1 MNRYIWPW
9 AILLLSLFGVVVAV
23 WLWPSFGVF
32 HPYRDTRYGLHE
44 GREVVMRTFR
54 DGRSVCLVE
63 DAQGRQV
70 FAMPLRNCY
79 IDSRYRGGELHFR
92 DKATGSDGFLDKQ
105 GRVYVAMDKKPRM
118 NRNEVTGAS
127 QPINSPAHTATS
139 PSTAEAAEAAVTTSS
154 SVPRMVRMKP
164 LARHDRHS
172 PFAAEANKILQ
183 GKLTETDAQRRT
195 IILNYCEH
203 FRAAYPTRDLDFL
216 RQVFSD
222 QALIIV
228 GNECRTKQGDDPLAH
243 ASRVSFH
250 LRTKQE
256 YLSRLERAFAAN
268 KRIDVTFSD
277 FHIYRHP
284 TMDGIYGVT
293 LRQQYRSD
301 RYADDGYL
309 FLLWDF
315 RNPSMPLIHV
325 RTWQPAGTVR
335 SADDIVSLG
344 DFNLE

>member
-1 MNRYIWPW
+1 MNKTLWPW
-9 AILLLSLFGVVVAV
+9 AIIMLTLTGVAVAV
-23 WLWPSFGVF
+23 WLWPSFGVS
-32 HPYRDTRYGLHE
+32 HRYHDTRYGLHD
-44 GREVVMRTFR
+44 GREVVVRTYS
-54 DGRSVCLVE
+54 DGQTVCRVE
-63 DAQGRQV
+63 DAGGRQV

-79 IDSRYRGGELHFR
+79 VDSRYRGGELHFR
-92 DKATGSDGFLDKQ
+92 DKATGSDGYLDKQ
-105 GRVYVAMDKKPRM
+105 GHVFVAMGKVLKTVP
-118 NRNEVTGAS
+118 NEVTGAVR
-127 QPINSPAHTATS
+127 PISG
-139 PSTAEAAEAAVTTSS
+139 STDNRQTSS
-154 SVPRMVRMKP
+154 AAPSLHSAHDVPHSVRMKP
-164 LARHDRHS
+164 LATRDRHG
-172 PFAAEANKILQ
+172 PFAGEANKILH

-195 IILNYCEH
+195 VILNYCEH
-203 FRAAYPTRDLDFL
+203 FRAAYPTRDIDFL

-228 GNECRTKQGDDPLAH
+228 GNECRTKPGDDPLARG
-243 ASRVSFH
+243 SRVSFH

-256 YLSRLERAFAAN
+256 YLSRLAKAFAAN
-268 KRIDVTFSD
+268 KRVDVTFSD

-284 TMDGIYGVT
+284 TMDGIYGVV

-325 RTWQPAGTVR
+325 RTWQPAGTVH